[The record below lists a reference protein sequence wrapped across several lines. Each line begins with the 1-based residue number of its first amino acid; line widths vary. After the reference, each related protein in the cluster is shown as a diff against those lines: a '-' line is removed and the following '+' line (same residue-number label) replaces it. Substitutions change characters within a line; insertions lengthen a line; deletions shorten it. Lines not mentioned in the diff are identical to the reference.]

1 MGATGLKAK
10 GSVGAGFAIGQ
21 PSALRAAGAVGE
33 KQPLPAKTL
42 KAASRIAH
50 SDGLSRASG

>member
-10 GSVGAGFAIGQ
+10 GSVGAGFINGQ
-21 PSALRAAGAVGE
+21 PSALRAGAVGE